1 VTTKTSVPKTSVRQT
16 PAKKILVVEDD
27 VFLRLIEVVLDP
39 SSGAERRAAFADYF
53 AHDEP
58 DFEGWC
64 ARVRMRAGDLVA
76 ADVRLVE
83 TKAELRANLA
93 DADAVVVESL
103 ALGGDE
109 FAAAPRLKVVQKYG
123 VGLRNID
130 TEAAAARGI
139 KILTLR
145 RRANIAC
152 AEHAVGLM
160 LAQAKMT
167 TRLAGHISVEAL
179 AKLGYHYHPFDRRH
193 TPNSNWARIPGV
205 RMLHDATLGII
216 GLGEIGREIALR
228 AASFGMRVLYT
239 QRRQLA
245 AAEESTLQITYA
257 SLDTLLAESDWVI
270 PQLPGGPGLR
280 NLIGRAELA
289 RMKPSAFIV
298 NVSRPDVVDRAALIE
313 ALRSGRL
320 GGFAL
325 DPQYEAPGRS
335 DDELL
340 AFDNVILTPH
350 IAAQPRFNALDDI
363 EDLIV
368 GLAKEFAS

>member
-1 VTTKTSVPKTSVRQT
+1 VPTALPRK
-16 PAKKILVVEDD
+16 PAVLVVEDD
-27 VFLRLIEVVLDP
+27 VFLRLIGVILDP
-39 SSGAERRAAFADYF
+39 ASSAERRAAFADFF

-58 DFEGWC
+58 DFEGYC
-64 ARVRMRAGDLVA
+64 ARVRTRAAALDP
-76 ADVRLVE
+76 ADVRLIDT
-83 TKAELRANLA
+83 TKALRANLA
-93 DADAVVVESL
+93 EADALVLESL
-103 ALGGDE
+103 PLSTE
-109 FAAAPRLKVVQKYG
+109 EIAAAPRLKAVQKYG
-123 VGLRNID
+123 IGLRQID
-130 TEAAAARGI
+130 AEALAARGI
-139 KILTLR
+139 KLLTLR

-152 AEHAVGLM
+152 AEHALGLM

-167 TRLAGHISVEAL
+167 TRLAGRISVETL
-179 AKLGYHYHPFDRRH
+179 AEAGYRYQPFDRRH

-205 RMLHDATLGII
+205 RMLHGATLGII
-216 GLGEIGREIALR
+216 GLGEIGREIAQR
-228 AASFGMRVLYT
+228 AAAFGMRVVYT
-239 QRRQLA
+239 QRRRLA
-245 AAEESTLQITYA
+245 EAEERALRVVYA
-257 SLDTLLAESDWVI
+257 PLAELLAVSDWVI
-270 PQLPGGPGLR
+270 PQLPGGAALR
-280 NLIGRAELA
+280 HLIGRAELA
-289 RMKPSAFIV
+289 RMKPGAFIV
-298 NVSRPDVVDRAALIE
+298 NVSRPDVIDRAALLE